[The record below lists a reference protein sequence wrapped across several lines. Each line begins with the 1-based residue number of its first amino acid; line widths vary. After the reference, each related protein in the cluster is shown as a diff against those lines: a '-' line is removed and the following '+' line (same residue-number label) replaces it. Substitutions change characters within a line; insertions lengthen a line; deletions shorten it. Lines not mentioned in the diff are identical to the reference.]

1 MNKHLFLNVLLL
13 LCASIFQ
20 NNMSAQNNYP
30 QTRYDETVIDN
41 YSGTKVAD
49 PYRWLEDDNTTE
61 TKNWVRAQNINTY
74 AYLDKIPYRDA
85 IKKRLTE
92 LWNYEKYGS
101 VFHEGD
107 AEYFFKNDGLQNQA
121 VLFQQNKNAAQA
133 EAFLDPNT
141 LSKEGTVA
149 LGALSFSKD
158 GKYAAYQLAK
168 AGSDWQTIY
177 IKEAATGKQLDEPVE
192 WVKFSGISWQG
203 KGFYYSRF
211 PKPAEGKT
219 LTTKAEGHQ
228 VYYHILGTPV
238 ATDNLIYSDAKNPK
252 NLIGAGVSNDER
264 FVCVAL
270 SAGTSNNAVV
280 VKDEARNSSD
290 FKTIIADQT
299 HDWHFVDNVGD
310 ELYFLTNYKAS
321 NRCIIAINFN
331 HPEEKNWKTIIPE
344 HPSDVIESV
353 DFLNGKMVL
362 TYMHNVSSLLKQF
375 DLDGSNVVT
384 VPLPGIGTIGG
395 LHGKRNTAEA
405 FYNFTSFMR
414 PSTPFRLD
422 MKTLQSTE
430 FKKTALKFNPD
441 DYTTEQVF
449 YTSKDG
455 TQIPMFVT
463 MKRGTTLNGKN
474 PTILYGY
481 GGFNISL
488 TPSFSVSRLAFLER
502 GGVYA
507 VANIRGGGEFGS
519 SWHEQGTLGKKQNV
533 FDDFIAAAEFLIA
546 KKYTSSDFLAINGG
560 SNGGLLVGACLTQRP
575 DLFKVALPAVGVLD
589 MLRYHQFT
597 IGRAWAT
604 DYGLSETKDGFDYL
618 YKYSPLQN
626 VKVGTKYPATLIT
639 TGDHDDRVVPAHSF
653 KFAATLQNAQ
663 ASDAPVLIR
672 IETSAGHGAGKPTA
686 KVIQEATDIMAFTLW
701 NMGVKSLP
709 NE

>member
-1 MNKHLFLNVLLL
+1 MNKRVFLKFLLL
-13 LCASIFQ
+13 LCASISQYF
-20 NNMSAQNNYP
+20 MLAQNNYP
-30 QTRYDETVIDN
+30 KTRRDETVIDN
-41 YSGTKVAD
+41 YSGTKVSD
-49 PYRWLEDDNTTE
+49 PYRWLEDDNAPE
-61 TKNWVRAQNINTY
+61 TKDWVTAQNKNTF
-74 AYLDKIPYRDA
+74 AYLDKIPYREA

-107 AEYFFKNDGLQNQA
+107 AEYFFKNDGLQNQS
-121 VLFQQNKNAAQA
+121 VLYQQNKNSDAPQV
-133 EAFLDPNT
+133 FLDPNA

-149 LGALSFSKD
+149 LGSLSFDKA
-158 GKYAAYQLAK
+158 GKYVAYELAK

-177 IKEAATGKQLDEPVE
+177 IKEAATGKQIDEPIE

-203 KGFYYSRF
+203 NGFYYSRY
-211 PKPAEGKT
+211 PKPEEGKA

-228 VYYHILGTPV
+228 VYYHTLGTS
-238 ATDNLIYSDAKNPK
+238 AASDNLIFSDAKNPK
-252 NLIGAGVSNDER
+252 NLMGAGVSDDER
-264 FVCVAL
+264 FVCISL
-270 SAGTSNNAVV
+270 SAGTSNNAVLA
-280 VKDEARNSSD
+280 KDARSGSE
-290 FKTIIADQT
+290 FKSIIPNQT
-299 HDWHFVDNVGD
+299 HDWGFIDNVGD
-310 ELYFLTNYKAS
+310 WLYFMTNYKAS
-321 NRCIIAINFN
+321 NRSIIAINFN
-331 HPEEKNWKTIIPE
+331 HPEEKNWKTIIAE

-353 DFLNGKMVL
+353 DILNGKMVL

-375 DLDGSNVVT
+375 DLDGSHAT
-384 VPLPGIGTIGG
+384 DIKLPGIGTIAG
-395 LHGKRNTAEA
+395 LHGKRQTADA
-405 FYNFTSFMR
+405 FYSFTSFMR

-455 TQIPMFVT
+455 TTIPMFVT
-463 MKRGTTLNGKN
+463 MKRGTKLDGKN

-519 SWHEQGTLGKKQNV
+519 KWHEQGTLGKKQNV
-533 FDDFIAAAEFLIA
+533 FDDFIAAAQFLIK

-560 SNGGLLVGACLTQRP
+560 SNGGLLVGACLTQHP
-575 DLFKVALPAVGVLD
+575 ELFKVALPAVGVLD

-604 DYGLSETKDGFDYL
+604 DYGLSETKEGFDYL

-626 VKVGTKYPATLIT
+626 VKAGTKYPATLIT

-663 ASDAPVLIR
+663 AGDAPILIR

-686 KVIQEATDIMAFTLW
+686 KVIQEAADIMAFTLW
-701 NMGVKSLP
+701 NMGVK
-709 NE
+709 N

>member
-1 MNKHLFLNVLLL
+1 MNKNIFLNLLLL

-30 QTRYDETVIDN
+30 KTRRDETVVDN

-49 PYRWLEDDNTTE
+49 PYRWLEDDNATE
-61 TKNWVRAQNINTY
+61 TKKWVTAQNTNTY
-74 AYLDKIPYRDA
+74 AYLEKIPYRDA

-107 AEYFFKNDGLQNQA
+107 AKYFFKNDGLQNQA
-121 VLFQQNKNAAQA
+121 VLYRQTKTSTTP
-133 EAFLDPNT
+133 EVFLDPNT

-177 IKEAATGKQLDEPVE
+177 IKEAATGKQLDEPIE
-192 WVKFSGISWQG
+192 WVKFSGIAWQG
-203 KGFYYSRF
+203 NGFYYSRF
-211 PKPAEGKT
+211 PKPELDKA
-219 LTTKAEGHQ
+219 LTTKAEGQ
-228 VYYHILGTPV
+228 LVYYHILGTPV
-238 ATDNLIYSDAKNPK
+238 ASDKLMYSDEKNPK
-252 NLIGAGVSNDER
+252 NLIHAGVSDDAR
-264 FVCVAL
+264 FVCVSL
-270 SAGTSNNAVV
+270 SAGTSNNSVV
-280 VKDEARNSSD
+280 VRDEARNSSD

-299 HDWHFVDNVGD
+299 HDWNFIDNVGD
-310 ELYFLTNYKAS
+310 KLYFLTNYKAS
-321 NRCIIAINFN
+321 NRCIIGIDFN
-331 HPEEKNWKTIIPE
+331 HPEEKNWKTIIAE

-353 DFLNGKMVL
+353 DFLNGKLVL

-375 DLDGSNVVT
+375 DLDGSHPVII
-384 VPLPGIGTIGG
+384 PLPCIGTIAG
-395 LHGKRNTAEA
+395 LHGKRETAEA
-405 FYNFTSFMR
+405 FFNFTSFMR
-414 PSTPFRLD
+414 PSTPFKLD

-430 FKKTALKFNPD
+430 FKKIALKFNPE

-449 YTSKDG
+449 YKSKDG

-463 MKRGTTLNGKN
+463 MKRGAQLNGKN

-502 GGVYA
+502 GGIYA

-519 SWHEQGTLGKKQNV
+519 TWHEQGTLGKKQNV

-546 KKYTSSDFLAINGG
+546 KKYTSSDFLAISGG

-575 DLFKVALPAVGVLD
+575 DLFRVALPAVGVLD

-604 DYGLSETKDGFDYL
+604 DYGLSEMKEGFDYL

-626 VKVGTKYPATLIT
+626 IKPGTKYPATLIT

-653 KFAATLQNAQ
+653 KFAATLQSAQ
-663 ASDAPVLIR
+663 ASDAPILIR

-686 KVIQEATDIMAFTLW
+686 KVIQEATDVMAFTLW
-701 NMGVKSLP
+701 NMGVK
-709 NE
+709 E

>member
-1 MNKHLFLNVLLL
+1 MNKNIFLNLLLL

-30 QTRYDETVIDN
+30 KTRRDETVVDN

-49 PYRWLEDDNTTE
+49 PYRWLEDDNATE
-61 TKNWVRAQNINTY
+61 TKKWVTAQNANTY
-74 AYLDKIPYRDA
+74 AYLEKIPYRDA

-107 AEYFFKNDGLQNQA
+107 AKYFFKNDGLQNQA
-121 VLFQQNKNAAQA
+121 VLYRQTKTSTTP
-133 EAFLDPNT
+133 EVFLDPNT

-149 LGALSFSKD
+149 LGPLSFSKD

-177 IKEAATGKQLDEPVE
+177 IKEAATGKQLDEPIE
-192 WVKFSGISWQG
+192 WVKFSGIAWQG
-203 KGFYYSRF
+203 NGFYYSRF
-211 PKPAEGKT
+211 PKPELDKA
-219 LTTKAEGHQ
+219 LTTKAEGQ
-228 VYYHILGTPV
+228 LVYYHILGTPV
-238 ATDNLIYSDAKNPK
+238 ASDKLMYSDEKNPK
-252 NLIGAGVSNDER
+252 NLIHAGVSDDAR
-264 FVCVAL
+264 FVCVSL
-270 SAGTSNNAVV
+270 SAGTSNNSVV
-280 VKDEARNSSD
+280 VRDEARNSSD

-299 HDWHFVDNVGD
+299 HDWNFIDNVGD
-310 ELYFLTNYKAS
+310 KLYFLTNYKAS
-321 NRCIIAINFN
+321 NRCIIGIDFN
-331 HPEEKNWKTIIPE
+331 HPEEKNWKTIIAE

-353 DFLNGKMVL
+353 DFLNGKLVL

-375 DLDGSNVVT
+375 DLDGSHPVII
-384 VPLPGIGTIGG
+384 PLPCIGTIAG
-395 LHGKRNTAEA
+395 LHGKRETAEA
-405 FYNFTSFMR
+405 FFNFTSFMR
-414 PSTPFRLD
+414 PSTPFKLD

-430 FKKTALKFNPD
+430 FKKIALKFNPE

-449 YTSKDG
+449 YKSKDG

-463 MKRGTTLNGKN
+463 MKRGAQLNGKN

-502 GGVYA
+502 GGIYA

-519 SWHEQGTLGKKQNV
+519 TWHEQGTLGKKQNV

-546 KKYTSSDFLAINGG
+546 KKYTSSDFLAISGG

-575 DLFKVALPAVGVLD
+575 DLFRVALPAVGVLD

-604 DYGLSETKDGFDYL
+604 DYGLSEMKEGFDYL

-626 VKVGTKYPATLIT
+626 IKPGTKYPATLIT

-653 KFAATLQNAQ
+653 KFAATLQSAQ
-663 ASDAPVLIR
+663 ASDAPILIR

-686 KVIQEATDIMAFTLW
+686 KVIQEATDVMAFTLW
-701 NMGVKSLP
+701 NMGVK
-709 NE
+709 E